1 MSGPEDLVALRER
14 FDALLDGLPAR
25 RDEAAALVHDMLALD
40 PVYGM
45 RCAVRFDAVLY
56 GEDTPEVAGSR
67 AKLGEALADQGAI
80 REAAD
85 TWIEAAKGF
94 ARDGDP
100 VAGRLLV
107 DAGFGYRSL
116 GRLDDAMAAFSR
128 ALQIPEAPEVP
139 THKLALLGLAYAMAE
154 QGQLEDAMQ
163 AAESGLAIPLESME
177 TDAAAHAELW
187 HAIGTLAESF
197 DAPALVGYALRAAIA
212 LHPDAD
218 DRTAFAAALETF
230 ERECPDAPKIVPD
243 EACRH
248 VVHLDDGVTVIA
260 HPLAGLERAP
270 ASSDPIGRVLPL
282 PDGR

>member
-1 MSGPEDLVALRER
+1 MATPEELVALRER
-14 FDALLDGLPAR
+14 FDALLFELPAR
-25 RDEAAALVHDMLALD
+25 RDEAAALVHEMLALD
-40 PVYGM
+40 PVFGM
-45 RCAVRFDAVLY
+45 RCAVRFDAALY

-67 AKLGEALADQGAI
+67 AKLGEALAEQGAI

-85 TWIEAAKGF
+85 VWIEAAKGF

-100 VAGRLLV
+100 VAGRLFV

-154 QGQLEDAMQ
+154 QDKIEDAMQ

-187 HAIGTLAESF
+187 HAVGTLAEAF
-197 DAPALVGYALRAAIA
+197 GAPALVGYALRAAVA
-212 LHPDAD
+212 LHPDPEERAAFT
-218 DRTAFAAALETF
+218 TALQAF
-230 ERECPDAPKIVPD
+230 ERDNPSVPMIVPD
-243 EACRH
+243 EDRRH
-248 VVHLDDGVTVIA
+248 VVHHDEGVTIIA

-270 ASSDPIGRVLPL
+270 ASDDPIGHALPL
-282 PDGR
+282 PA